1 MLIEFSAPVF
11 SALLSL
17 MMVGLTIYCWQ
28 RRYLTGA
35 VQLAGLCLCL
45 ALAFFF
51 NVHRLL
57 AFQNPDTTQAQAKLL
72 FWGGWRKIVFSASI
86 LFSLWLA
93 LTLKPAP
100 WPIIWQRLLSAGLVI
115 LLLVFAYLRLARKE
129 GLILDSQYDAG
140 HRLLTFQLTAWGQ
153 IWVGLIGLIQ
163 LVAVGWLL
171 ASALQSR
178 SPTQRRQAGWLLLPL
193 SIPLLQLGLHFLP
206 TQARAVAFLYFS
218 PWLMAAMPFLIGL
231 ILFHTGL
238 LAHLPYYQSIAF
250 QRMPAAGLILD
261 SQQRI
266 LAFNPV
272 AEQVFKTEQ
281 DQVEGKVLS
290 VVFPFLSDLTTS
302 VMIDGEA
309 YSHEITE
316 LQNRQGQSSGQLIQ
330 LNPLPS
336 EESVQQLYNDLE
348 LKLDQLRYHSDDG
361 SSYSWND
368 YLGNLIF
375 KVTMVGYLTAE
386 HVQAE
391 IDIVNLKLAAVLEH
405 YPDRQLH
412 AIIDTRYSHGIN
424 RSVRE
429 NTIQQWI
436 EWGQHPCFGQMAI
449 IQNGGFIKAMLGAVQ
464 RLAPHLKISTH
475 PSEEEALAYI
485 HQQQR
490 QSVDKSKFLQWWQEA
505 QETMPVGDQSLK
517 VVRRPQWQVESTRW
531 SCQQDLIEGE
541 VIFETFSGQ
550 LDLETLDASLEI
562 TDQIEA
568 QLGYPVQYLIMAG
581 ERVTGTTAS
590 SIRQAAESAET
601 RSPRTR
607 FVIPP
612 VRYRGVA
619 RLYSSLLLSFR
630 QSKAHIADSM
640 EQALQQIYGTV
651 AVVPEVPLSKLG
663 KADLIDRVN
672 QLRQQINQYRQETDT
687 LTQQLGRMLW
697 LNEEQDSS
705 SNDYDPDLDSV
716 SPLADLV
723 SVIEAVQ
730 SDLKELLTERDRH
743 QQELE
748 QKVEQRTKQLNR
760 ALEEAQLAQTRAEEA
775 RGEAEQ
781 ASQAKSRFLSRMG
794 HEIRTP
800 MNGIIGSLTLL
811 NPRQLAPIQRQ
822 DVERALSSAD
832 HLLGVIN
839 EILDFS
845 RLEAG
850 QMTYSTQPFDLSSA
864 CRQVVDQLSSLARS
878 KDLYLQLQLSPDL
891 WATRE
896 GDQQK
901 VRQILISL
909 IGNAIKF
916 TRRGGVTVS
925 VTALDT
931 ERVHFEVIDTGI
943 GIAEDQR
950 ERLFEAFSQA
960 EEGTTRRYSGTG
972 LGLAIS
978 RELVTTMG
986 GQIGVESQLEVGSTF
1001 WFELPLQPVEVE
1013 LAAESLPVET
1023 SAETDFSGL
1032 RVLVVDDD
1040 KVNRVVVT
1048 HHLEQMGCQIEE
1060 AANGQKAIDIFR
1072 PDRYDLILM
1081 DLHMPRMNGY
1091 EASRQIRL
1099 AEQAV
1104 GNVARIPIVA
1114 LTASESEEAKERCW
1128 QVGMDGYLSKPFQVD
1143 NLIAEIERLR
1153 PDFQPVEERQ
1163 TLVDQVLTTELE
1175 SVSLFEPD
1183 NLIDIGDPDF
1193 LREMVDLA
1201 IETTELRL
1209 SELRAAIE
1217 AEDWLQ
1223 TGEVSHQLKGA
1234 LGTCGAKRM
1243 SAIATKMK
1251 EQAGRDRPNQVVE
1264 TYRESVEIWR
1274 ETQLAM
1280 QDYLETLTY

>member
-100 WPIIWQRLLSAGLVI
+100 WLIIWQRLLSAGLVI

-348 LKLDQLRYHSDDG
+348 LELDQLRYHSDDG

-429 NTIQQWI
+429 NTIQQWM

-505 QETMPVGDQSLK
+505 QETMQVGDQSLK
-517 VVRRPQWQVESTRW
+517 VVRRPQWAYETETARLEYSV
-531 SCQQDLIEGE
+531 IEGE
-541 VIFETFSGQ
+541 TVLTNLSGAIEPDVIDRGI
-550 LDLETLDASLEI
+550 EI
-562 TDQIEA
+562 MNRIRA
-568 QLGYPVQYLIMAG
+568 QLGDRIQYRIANATEVTAASYLTRIKGLQAFHLAG
-581 ERVTGTTAS
+581 QTTLM
-590 SIRQAAESAET
+590 
-601 RSPRTR
+601 
-607 FVIPP
+607 VPP
-612 VRYRGVA
+612 AGKPGLAQTVY
-619 RLYSSLLLSFR
+619 SLLPAAAR
-630 QSKAHIADSM
+630 QKTQLVDNLD
-640 EQALQQIYGTV
+640 QALQQLYGSV
-651 AVVPEVPLSKLG
+651 EIAAEVSVEKLNQ
-663 KADLIDRVN
+663 ADLRKEVS
-672 QLRQQINQYRQETDT
+672 QLRQQIGQYQQQADR
-687 LTQQLGRMLW
+687 LT
-697 LNEEQDSS
+697 
-705 SNDYDPDLDSV
+705 
-716 SPLADLV
+716 
-723 SVIEAVQ
+723 
-730 SDLKELLTERDRH
+730 
-743 QQELE
+743 
-748 QKVEQRTKQLNR
+748 
-760 ALEEAQLAQTRAEEA
+760 
-775 RGEAEQ
+775 
-781 ASQAKSRFLSRMG
+781 
-794 HEIRTP
+794 
-800 MNGIIGSLTLL
+800 
-811 NPRQLAPIQRQ
+811 
-822 DVERALSSAD
+822 
-832 HLLGVIN
+832 
-839 EILDFS
+839 
-845 RLEAG
+845 
-850 QMTYSTQPFDLSSA
+850 
-864 CRQVVDQLSSLARS
+864 
-878 KDLYLQLQLSPDL
+878 
-891 WATRE
+891 
-896 GDQQK
+896 
-901 VRQILISL
+901 
-909 IGNAIKF
+909 
-916 TRRGGVTVS
+916 
-925 VTALDT
+925 
-931 ERVHFEVIDTGI
+931 
-943 GIAEDQR
+943 
-950 ERLFEAFSQA
+950 
-960 EEGTTRRYSGTG
+960 
-972 LGLAIS
+972 
-978 RELVTTMG
+978 
-986 GQIGVESQLEVGSTF
+986 
-1001 WFELPLQPVEVE
+1001 
-1013 LAAESLPVET
+1013 
-1023 SAETDFSGL
+1023 
-1032 RVLVVDDD
+1032 
-1040 KVNRVVVT
+1040 
-1048 HHLEQMGCQIEE
+1048 
-1060 AANGQKAIDIFR
+1060 
-1072 PDRYDLILM
+1072 
-1081 DLHMPRMNGY
+1081 
-1091 EASRQIRL
+1091 
-1099 AEQAV
+1099 
-1104 GNVARIPIVA
+1104 
-1114 LTASESEEAKERCW
+1114 
-1128 QVGMDGYLSKPFQVD
+1128 
-1143 NLIAEIERLR
+1143 
-1153 PDFQPVEERQ
+1153 
-1163 TLVDQVLTTELE
+1163 
-1175 SVSLFEPD
+1175 
-1183 NLIDIGDPDF
+1183 
-1193 LREMVDLA
+1193 
-1201 IETTELRL
+1201 
-1209 SELRAAIE
+1209 
-1217 AEDWLQ
+1217 
-1223 TGEVSHQLKGA
+1223 
-1234 LGTCGAKRM
+1234 
-1243 SAIATKMK
+1243 
-1251 EQAGRDRPNQVVE
+1251 
-1264 TYRESVEIWR
+1264 
-1274 ETQLAM
+1274 
-1280 QDYLETLTY
+1280 